1 MTQILVDRENV
12 NDDTVLILE
21 ILYKDSSKVRKGD
34 LILIYETSKTAVEV
48 ESPEDGY
55 LSLNVKEDDEVDVG
69 SLLFTIEDKEN
80 IKKTSSKEDS
90 SNMEKGDFILTKSAQ
105 KKLKELGIKDYSF
118 DKKIVNEEDVI
129 KTYGGQVHKE
139 ESISPKDVNPK
150 VKSLEVD
157 LEVKKF
163 KVSPSKKIEID
174 ALSSV
179 QNTGLTSTIFAY
191 VTYSKELESSNPI
204 ISNPVLPIIINK
216 CSELLEDFPLLN
228 SYFEDNTINQY
239 VDINLGIAI
248 DLDKGLKV
256 FTMKNTNNLDL
267 VEIEKSLSGGIYS
280 YFKSKLSVE
289 EITGSTFTIS
299 DLSAFGVDRF
309 IPLVNY
315 KQSAIL
321 GISSVDKKL
330 ERLNLSL
337 TFDHRITEGKMAAQ
351 FLSKLVKA
359 IEEFTV

>member
-1 MTQILVDRENV
+1 M
-12 NDDTVLILE
+12 
-21 ILYKDSSKVRKGD
+21 
-34 LILIYETSKTAVEV
+34 
-48 ESPEDGY
+48 
-55 LSLNVKEDDEVDVG
+55 
-69 SLLFTIEDKEN
+69 
-80 IKKTSSKEDS
+80 
-90 SNMEKGDFILTKSAQ
+90 
-105 KKLKELGIKDYSF
+105 
-118 DKKIVNEEDVI
+118 
-129 KTYGGQVHKE
+129 
-139 ESISPKDVNPK
+139 
-150 VKSLEVD
+150 
-157 LEVKKF
+157 
-163 KVSPSKKIEID
+163 
-174 ALSSV
+174 
-179 QNTGLTSTIFAY
+179 TSTIFAY

-280 YFKSKLSVE
+280 YFKNKLSVV

-299 DLSAFGVDRF
+299 DLSSFGVDRF

-351 FLSKLVKA
+351 FLSKLAKA

>member
-1 MTQILVDRENV
+1 
-12 NDDTVLILE
+12 
-21 ILYKDSSKVRKGD
+21 
-34 LILIYETSKTAVEV
+34 
-48 ESPEDGY
+48 
-55 LSLNVKEDDEVDVG
+55 
-69 SLLFTIEDKEN
+69 
-80 IKKTSSKEDS
+80 
-90 SNMEKGDFILTKSAQ
+90 
-105 KKLKELGIKDYSF
+105 
-118 DKKIVNEEDVI
+118 
-129 KTYGGQVHKE
+129 
-139 ESISPKDVNPK
+139 
-150 VKSLEVD
+150 
-157 LEVKKF
+157 
-163 KVSPSKKIEID
+163 
-174 ALSSV
+174 
-179 QNTGLTSTIFAY
+179 
-191 VTYSKELESSNPI
+191 
-204 ISNPVLPIIINK
+204 
-216 CSELLEDFPLLN
+216 
-228 SYFEDNTINQY
+228 
-239 VDINLGIAI
+239 
-248 DLDKGLKV
+248 
-256 FTMKNTNNLDL
+256 MKNTNNLDL